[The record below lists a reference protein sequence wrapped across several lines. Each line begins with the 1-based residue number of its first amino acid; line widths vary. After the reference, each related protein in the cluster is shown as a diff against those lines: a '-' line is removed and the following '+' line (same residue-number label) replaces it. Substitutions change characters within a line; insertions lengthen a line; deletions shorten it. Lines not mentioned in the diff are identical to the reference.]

1 MGGKFYRLR
10 GAAKVER
17 FGQDCRSA
25 TIARAGRTP
34 KIFAIWES
42 PTMTNRLDAIPDIL
56 LMGPGPSAVHPDVY
70 RALAKPTLGHLDPAF
85 IALMDDA
92 KGLLQQVMRTRNHV
106 TFPISGTGSAGME
119 AAFANLV
126 EPGDRVLVL
135 VNGFFGQRM
144 TDVAARLGAVVETVE
159 FEWGTPVVA
168 DAVEQ
173 KLAGS
178 PYNVVAM
185 VHAETST
192 GVANPVADVGRLVR
206 PTGALFVVDGVTS
219 LGGMPVEVDGWG
231 IDAFYSCS
239 QKGLSCP
246 PGLSPFSLSDRA
258 VAQLLA
264 RKTKVAS
271 WYLDASLLVNYWE
284 GSKRAYHHTA
294 PINMIYG
301 LYQSLLNVTT
311 EGLDAVF
318 ARHQEV
324 HRQLVAGLEK
334 LGLEVFVRPECRLP
348 MLTLVKVPAGVE
360 EARVRGRLLTEHK
373 IEIGAGLGPLAGQV
387 WRVGIMGHAARA
399 ENVERFLW
407 ALQQVLK

>member
-1 MGGKFYRLR
+1 
-10 GAAKVER
+10 
-17 FGQDCRSA
+17 
-25 TIARAGRTP
+25 
-34 KIFAIWES
+34 
-42 PTMTNRLDAIPDIL
+42 MTNRLDAIPDIL

-70 RALAKPTLGHLDPAF
+70 RALARPTLGHLDPAF
-85 IALMDDA
+85 IALMDDT

-106 TFPISGTGSAGME
+106 TFPVSGTGSAGME

-144 TDVAARLGAVVETVE
+144 TDVAARLGAVVETVA
-159 FEWGTPVVA
+159 FDWGTPVVP
-168 DAVEQ
+168 DVVKP
-173 KLAGS
+173 KLAGP
-178 PYNVVAM
+178 PYKVVAM

-192 GVANPVADVGRLVR
+192 GVANPVADVGALVK
-206 PTGALFVVDGVTS
+206 PAGALFVVDGVTS

-246 PGLSPFSLSDRA
+246 PGLAPFSLSDRA
-258 VAQLLA
+258 VARLLA

-284 GSKRAYHHTA
+284 GAKRAYHHTA

-301 LYQSLLNVTT
+301 LYQALLNVMT

-318 ARHQEV
+318 ARHRDV

-334 LGLEVFVRPECRLP
+334 MGLELLVRPECRLP
-348 MLTLVKVPAGVE
+348 MLNAIKVPAGVD

-373 IEIGAGLGPLAGQV
+373 IEIGAGLGPLAGKV

-399 ENVERFLW
+399 ENVERFLA
-407 ALQQVLK
+407 ALKAVL